1 MTSPTT
7 TPNKLDTAPGIAEK
21 LGRADARRNHQRVL
35 AAARAVFAEQGVDA
49 QMDEIARKAGVG
61 VGTVYRHFPDKR
73 ALLEALVVERFRQF
87 AEAGRRVLEHGEV
100 TWEAFSRWLHECGA
114 VQANDRAYC
123 GMLTEELPA
132 GVDGDV
138 AADVGLD
145 QITAEIVERGKRAG
159 VLREDLQFTDVPL
172 VMCGV
177 GVTALR
183 GHGPAGGSWERHL
196 ALVLDGMRAP
206 AASKLPE

>member
-1 MTSPTT
+1 MASPTT
-7 TPNKLDTAPGIAEK
+7 TPTELDPAPGLAEK
-21 LGRADARRNHQRVL
+21 LGRSDARRNHQRVL
-35 AAARAVFAEQGVDA
+35 VAARVVFAERGIDA

-87 AEAGRRVLEHGEV
+87 AEAGRRVLEAGEV
-100 TWEAFSRWLHECGA
+100 TWEAFSQWLYECGA

-123 GMLTEELPA
+123 GMLTEELPE
-132 GVDGDV
+132 GTGGNV

-145 QITAEIVERGKRAG
+145 EITEEIVERGKHAG
-159 VLREDLQFTDVPL
+159 ILREDLNFTDVPL

-183 GHGPAGGSWERHL
+183 GQGPAGGSWERHL

>member
-1 MTSPTT
+1 MNPSTTT
-7 TPNKLDTAPGIAEK
+7 TPDVEREK
-21 LGRADARRNHQRVL
+21 HRRADAQRNHERVL
-35 AAARAVFAEQGVDA
+35 AAARRCFAEQGIDA
-49 QMDEIARKAGVG
+49 QMDEIARTAGVG

-87 AEAGRRVLEHGEV
+87 AAAGQRVLDGGEV
-100 TWEAFSRWLHECGA
+100 TWEAFSAWLHECGQ

-123 GMLTEELPA
+123 GMLTEDLPA
-132 GVDGDV
+132 GTDGNV

-145 QITAEIVERGKRAG
+145 RITAEVVERGKRAG
-159 VLREDLQFTDVPL
+159 VLREDLRFTDVPL

-183 GHGPAGGSWERHL
+183 GGPAGGSWERHL

-206 AASKLPE
+206 AGTELPE